1 LQYKDPT
8 VDRDFDSCYNTHIDN
23 KGADMFNSY
32 ARIRPET
39 TRLIDMMDS
48 GEIDAR
54 AVADMALS
62 WLSESD
68 VKGMMQV
75 NDIPTTDQAEEDEE
89 EPEEEWT
96 PDNADFN
103 DPGSRHHY

>member
-1 LQYKDPT
+1 
-8 VDRDFDSCYNTHIDN
+8 
-23 KGADMFNSY
+23 MFNSY
-32 ARIRPET
+32 AKIRPET
-39 TRLIDMMDS
+39 TRLIEMMDD
-48 GEIDAR
+48 GMIDAR

-68 VKGMMQV
+68 VKGMMQA
-75 NDIPTTDQAEEDEE
+75 NDIATTDQADEDEE
-89 EPEEEWT
+89 DEEWT